1 MKKTITILTTTRADY
16 GILRPLI
23 FRLIQDKTFKIR
35 VVATGTHV
43 SPDFG
48 NTYQEIEKDGI
59 TIDKKIEILLSA
71 DSTTAIAKNMGLA
84 MISFADYFE
93 ERCPDALIVLGD
105 RYEVLA
111 ICCAAANFAIPII
124 HLHGGESTEGILDEA
139 YRHCITK
146 LSYLHFASTEVYR
159 KRIIQLGENPEKV
172 FTVGAL
178 GVENA
183 THIRLMEKSEL
194 EKWLNFSLFFPYA
207 VVTFHPVILE
217 DKSVEKQLEEL
228 LTALDTFPDLSLI
241 FTEANADAQG
251 KTINKILQEY
261 VSNRANAAL
270 YKSLGMIGYLSA
282 VKYSSLVIGNS
293 SSGIIE
299 VPSFHIPTI
308 NIGDRQK
315 GRVKADSIIN
325 CGVSKKEI
333 IRSIQKALEPEFLAA
348 VKKTENPYGDGETS
362 YKILEILKKEIL
374 EKEINL
380 KKKFFDL

>member
-183 THIRLMEKSEL
+183 THIPLMEKFEL

-217 DKSVEKQLEEL
+217 DKSVEEQLEEL
-228 LTALDTFPDLSLI
+228 LTALDAFPDLSLI

-261 VSNRANAAL
+261 VSARANAAL
-270 YKSLGMIGYLSA
+270 YKSLGMIGYLST

-333 IRSIQKALEPEFLAA
+333 IRSIQKALEPEFLSV